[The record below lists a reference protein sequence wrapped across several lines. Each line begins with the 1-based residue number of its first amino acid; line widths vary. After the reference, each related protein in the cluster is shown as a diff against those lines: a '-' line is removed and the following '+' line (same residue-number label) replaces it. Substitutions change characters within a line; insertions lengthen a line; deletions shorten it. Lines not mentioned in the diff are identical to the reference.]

1 MLYKLEISE
10 TAHGYLVFGTRTVQ
24 YSARIFANADLLQG
38 LSMALG
44 APVDPAALNS
54 GIDGLD
60 EEEDLDK
67 PLISRKAAKVSLP
80 FLYFTRTLRVSISR
94 DRRSACTV

>member
-1 MLYKLEISE
+1 MDTSYSVLVLY
-10 TAHGYLVFGTRTVQ
+10 TVQ

-60 EEEDLDK
+60 DEEDLDK

-80 FLYFTRTLRVSISR
+80 FLNFTHSLRVSTSR
-94 DRRSACTV
+94 DRCSTCIVLYF